1 MIVTGGGARLAAVT
15 VYSQR
20 GFVEDLPQ
28 LGTGRQWH
36 ACGHFVNS
44 EDQPV
49 SGDTDQCWRVRSSA
63 SKRSIRRFV
72 ITEKAPTRAFSWLK
86 AATNAFTFKTLC

>member
-20 GFVEDLPQ
+20 GFVEDLPP

-44 EDQPV
+44 ENQPV
-49 SGDTDQCWRVRSSA
+49 SGDTDQCWRVRTVTLLA
-63 SKRSIRRFV
+63 GVPGDRRLHRGQ
-72 ITEKAPTRAFSWLK
+72 EAGLH
-86 AATNAFTFKTLC
+86 

>member
-72 ITEKAPTRAFSWLK
+72 ITEKAPTSKDNRIGH
-86 AATNAFTFKTLC
+86 

>member
-20 GFVEDLPQ
+20 GFVEDLPP

-44 EDQPV
+44 ENQPV
-49 SGDTDQCWRVRSSA
+49 SGD
-63 SKRSIRRFV
+63 
-72 ITEKAPTRAFSWLK
+72 
-86 AATNAFTFKTLC
+86 

>member
-1 MIVTGGGARLAAVT
+1 MKCRARCSNACAIQLEESVIVTGGGARLAAVT

-49 SGDTDQCWRVRSSA
+49 SGDTDQCWRV
-63 SKRSIRRFV
+63 
-72 ITEKAPTRAFSWLK
+72 
-86 AATNAFTFKTLC
+86 